1 LVRDAALLTA
11 REPLQ
16 APMQGIVLILFAVV
30 FTAVISVLFKGL
42 TADYPVVQT
51 VWARYFFHLIPILI
65 LFPRRI
71 PSLLASERK
80 DLQLARSG
88 LMLALTVITVI
99 ALRYMPVA
107 EMVALNFVAPLL
119 VTALSVVMLR
129 ETVGVHRW
137 LSVAVGFIGVLI
149 IIRPGFGG
157 LGWAALLP
165 IASALCY
172 ALYQVLTRMVRLAS
186 DPLVALFYTAILGT
200 LATSA
205 VVPFYWVEPN
215 LKGWGMMVGVGMTAM
230 IGHFLLIKA
239 FACAPASTVT
249 PFTYTELIWATI
261 FAFAVFDD
269 FPDLWTLVGAGVIA
283 GSGLYILHRER
294 MKRDPP

>member
-1 LVRDAALLTA
+1 
-11 REPLQ
+11 
-16 APMQGIVLILFAVV
+16 MQGIVLICFAVV
-30 FTAVISVLFKGL
+30 FTAVMSVLFKGL
-42 TADYPVVQT
+42 TADYPVAQT

-71 PSLLASERK
+71 PMLLASERK
-80 DLQLARSG
+80 DLQFARSG

-99 ALRYMPVA
+99 TLRYMPVA

-129 ETVGVHRW
+129 ETVGAHRW

-165 IASALCY
+165 IASAMCY
-172 ALYQVLTRMVRLAS
+172 AMYQILTRMVRLAA

-200 LATSA
+200 LVMSA
-205 VVPFYWVEPN
+205 VVPFYWVEPD
-215 LKGWGMMVGVGMTAM
+215 LRGWGMMVGVGMTAM

-261 FAFAVFDD
+261 FAFAVFGD
-269 FPDLWTLVGAGVIA
+269 FPDLWTLVGAAVII

-294 MKRDPP
+294 MRRDPP